1 MNNSQNFIQEEQE
14 IENLEE
20 VLSHSRKEKP
30 DHYLGAF
37 DTTESITEAYK
48 IINKTAYSFYNSN
61 KYLFKSNG
69 YEPEDLVNEIHVKLL
84 HKFKEQE
91 NPFWVDTYSNL
102 KTICIFTL
110 NKLIRI
116 ITQESKPLS
125 NPLSMF
131 TTNNDDTENNME
143 DVLFNTDSDR
153 NIAEYGLYISSIKE
167 GLNNINPLYSKI
179 FSYSLY
185 LNDSYLKDLT
195 ISKADKDQLDELLG
209 VRFDTDNDDNS
220 KIVTKSTK
228 VKPISIIEKL
238 FPKIENPKKFAKDY
252 SKDLIKILQS
262 VGLDTDTYLQDQN
275 DYKLITKG
283 GSLEGLSDEDI
294 KRLRSRGAVID
305 EDNLK
310 VISLKD
316 EAKRLTEIEKPETG
330 NSYRVINGTIVK
342 KLKSLSN
349 KEKRALQYEKF
360 SNSENLYGKSY
371 SVISNEGLASN

>member
-1 MNNSQNFIQEEQE
+1 
-14 IENLEE
+14 
-20 VLSHSRKEKP
+20 
-30 DHYLGAF
+30 
-37 DTTESITEAYK
+37 
-48 IINKTAYSFYNSN
+48 
-61 KYLFKSNG
+61 
-69 YEPEDLVNEIHVKLL
+69 
-84 HKFKEQE
+84 
-91 NPFWVDTYSNL
+91 
-102 KTICIFTL
+102 
-110 NKLIRI
+110 
-116 ITQESKPLS
+116 
-125 NPLSMF
+125 
-131 TTNNDDTENNME
+131 ME

-153 NIAEYGLYISSIKE
+153 NIAEYDLYISSIKE

-195 ISKADKDQLDELLG
+195 ISKDDKDQLDELLG

-220 KIVTKSTK
+220 KVVVKSTK

-283 GSLEGLSDEDI
+283 GSLKGLSDEDI
-294 KRLRSRGAVID
+294 KRLKSRGAVID

>member
-153 NIAEYGLYISSIKE
+153 NIAEYDLYISSIKE

-283 GSLEGLSDEDI
+283 GSKPALS
-294 KRLRSRGAVID
+294 
-305 EDNLK
+305 
-310 VISLKD
+310 
-316 EAKRLTEIEKPETG
+316 
-330 NSYRVINGTIVK
+330 
-342 KLKSLSN
+342 KSSF
-349 KEKRALQYEKF
+349 E
-360 SNSENLYGKSY
+360 
-371 SVISNEGLASN
+371 